1 LEPRSLSDATVLALD
16 NVPLELPIAGAG
28 SRALAAFLDYLLVG
42 VLILAWGA
50 ACLAGAFAGPR
61 AGWWML
67 GLFVIGFFLIEY
79 GYFAGVEVARQG
91 QTFGKWALGL
101 RVVARDGGR
110 AGNAALLIRNAVRT
124 VDLLVG
130 IPLMASDPLA
140 RRLGDRLAGTLVLH
154 THAPA
159 RQVVLGR
166 VPQGWNAEEA
176 AVLESFLRRAP
187 ELELPRAER
196 LAHQLIDCITH
207 DDPALASEIDRE
219 ASPVDALRRLVA
231 AGVS

>member
-1 LEPRSLSDATVLALD
+1 M
-16 NVPLELPIAGAG
+16 
-28 SRALAAFLDYLLVG
+28 
-42 VLILAWGA
+42 
-50 ACLAGAFAGPR
+50 AGAFVGPR

-67 GLFVIGFFLIEY
+67 GLFLIGFFLIEY

-140 RRLGDRLAGTLVLH
+140 RRLGDRLAGTVVLH

-176 AVLESFLRRAP
+176 ALLESFLRRAP
-187 ELELPRAER
+187 ELELLRAER
-196 LAHQLIDCITH
+196 LAHQLLDCIAH
-207 DDPALASEIDRE
+207 DDPALAAEIDRE
-219 ASPVDALRRLVA
+219 ASPVDALRRLVETGA
-231 AGVS
+231 P